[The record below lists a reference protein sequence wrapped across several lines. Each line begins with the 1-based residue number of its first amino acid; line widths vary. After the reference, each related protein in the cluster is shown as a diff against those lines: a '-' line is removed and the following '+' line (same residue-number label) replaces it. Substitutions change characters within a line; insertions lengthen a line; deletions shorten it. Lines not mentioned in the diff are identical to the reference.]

1 MRQTAL
7 FGLPHQNPPC
17 TICIQHDHISN
28 FRAFV
33 MISEIYIDGFRLF
46 SGFRLNLKDGATL
59 LCGLNGTGKSSV
71 VEMVHRLKMFIGFG
85 ETVDR
90 LCPQDDIPVWEKQ
103 PQGAFTTRLGL
114 KLEIMGE
121 IFSYEVEI
129 LHNLRD
135 KLSRVEKE
143 SLSVK
148 GEIIY
153 KSEQGK
159 VKIFRSDE
167 RQGEFPVAWNT
178 SGLHL
183 LDLVNKNASSFIK
196 YIRENIFTV
205 CPNPAR
211 MDSFNS
217 GREKT
222 PDYDGQNFSAWYA
235 WIESNHLRQ
244 AVEAM
249 EDIAQIFPGFKQFAF
264 VEHGA
269 SRELVGK
276 IGDMEHD
283 YPISF
288 GQFSQGQKALALFY
302 MLVRACPPNSTI
314 MIDEMENHVSIVELQ
329 PLYDLA
335 NTASEERNIQ
345 FVFVSH
351 NPKTINWYQTEA
363 ILLSA
368 TGFPATISMEQ
379 YNPNPDITIEDRL
392 WIERGQTGEI

>member
-1 MRQTAL
+1 
-7 FGLPHQNPPC
+7 
-17 TICIQHDHISN
+17 
-28 FRAFV
+28 

-114 KLEIMGE
+114 KLEIMGK

-143 SLSVK
+143 ILSVK
-148 GEIIY
+148 DEIIY

-183 LDLVNKNASSFIK
+183 LDLVNKNASLFIK

-249 EDIAQIFPGFKQFAF
+249 EDIARIFPGFKQFAF

-276 IGDMEHD
+276 IGDMEHE

-288 GQFSQGQKALALFY
+288 GQFSQGQKVLALFY
-302 MLVRACPPNSTI
+302 MLVRTCPPNSTI

-368 TGFPATISMEQ
+368 SGFPATISIEQ
-379 YNPNPDITIEDRL
+379 YNPNPDMTIEDRL
-392 WIERGQTGEI
+392 WIERGQSGEI